1 VRLADFSTVLFDAV
15 NLCGFDL
22 SNITDQSFRTVRQ
35 FSNQRIRMSWEA
47 YPWSSLT
54 KYVEGAVA
62 HDTVTDL
69 RSVAIPADSGEVVG
83 VYSRN
88 PLTTTEGLYVSYA
101 LAQVNGVEKIVVN
114 APVTT
119 VWIEYRTKCPQF
131 TGDLWSP
138 TVAYAAGAQCYFD
151 SGSGTP
157 VYMPVAGKP
166 HTGNFYTAT
175 EAIPAGTMPINAVSS
190 GDARWKKVEVPYI
203 FASYIARGVFSDF
216 LRSEQQYE
224 DAGKADVD
232 ASVVLEQEFDK
243 ELRQQGQIRRMN
255 FINPY

>member
-1 VRLADFSTVLFDAV
+1 MRLADYSTVLFDAV

-35 FSNQRIRMSWEA
+35 FSNQRIRMAWEA

-54 KYVEGAVA
+54 KYAEGAVT
-62 HDTVTDL
+62 HDTLTDL
-69 RSVAIPADSGEVVG
+69 RSVSIPAEAGEVVG

-88 PLTTTEGLYVSYA
+88 PLVTTEALFVSYA
-101 LAQVNGVEKIVVN
+101 LSHINGAEKIVVN

-131 TGDLWSP
+131 TGELWSP
-138 TVAYAAGAQCYFD
+138 AVTYSAGSQCYFD
-151 SGSGTP
+151 SGSGTAT
-157 VYMPVAGKP
+157 YMPIAGKP
-166 HTGNFYTAT
+166 HTGNFYTAS
-175 EAIPAGTMPINAVSS
+175 AALPAGTMPVNSVSS
-190 GDARWKKVEVPYI
+190 GDPRWQKIEFPYI
-203 FASYIARGVFSDF
+203 FASYTSRGVFSDF

-232 ASVVLEQEFDK
+232 CTVILEQEFDK
-243 ELRQQGQIRRMN
+243 ELRQQGQIRRIN